1 MSQLISIAD
10 DVYASL
16 SKVKGKKSYSE
27 VIRELFSVSGN
38 KAQVLSF
45 FGKGD
50 VDKEKIKQLHKDW
63 KRWSEKFA

>member
-10 DVYASL
+10 DVYTSL
-16 SKVKGKKSYSE
+16 SKIKGEKSYSE
-27 VIRELFSVSGN
+27 VIRDLFLVNGN

-50 VDKEKIKQLHKDW
+50 IDKEKIKQLHQDW
-63 KRWSEKFA
+63 KRWSEKFV